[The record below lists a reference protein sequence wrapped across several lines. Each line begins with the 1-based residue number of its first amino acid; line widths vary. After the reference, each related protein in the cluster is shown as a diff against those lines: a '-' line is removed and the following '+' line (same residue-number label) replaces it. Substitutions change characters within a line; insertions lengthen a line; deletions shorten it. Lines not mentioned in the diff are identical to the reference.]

1 MNQHRDIIINEH
13 GKYIITTHI
22 NNDCNHIIMY
32 LTVMDQIS
40 WFIRILLKLDP
51 ITKQFKDENYLKNK
65 HRTNYLENKNKL
77 ILINELLVKRDVV
90 TIENDIIYL
99 TNSYLIK
106 LL

>member
-1 MNQHRDIIINEH
+1 MNEYRDIIIKD
-13 GKYIITTHI
+13 GKKYIITTHI
-22 NNDCNHIIMY
+22 NNNCNHIIIY
-32 LTVMDQIS
+32 LSVMDRIS
-40 WFIRILLKLDP
+40 WFIRILLKLDS
-51 ITKQFKDENYLKNK
+51 ITKQYKDENYLKNK
-65 HRTNYLENKNKL
+65 QETDYLENKNKL

>member
-1 MNQHRDIIINEH
+1 MNEYRDIIIKD
-13 GKYIITTHI
+13 GKKYIITTHI
-22 NNDCNHIIMY
+22 NNNCNHIIMY

-65 HRTNYLENKNKL
+65 YRTNYLENKNKL
-77 ILINELLVKRDVV
+77 ILINELLVKRDIV
-90 TIENDIIYL
+90 TIENDTIYL
-99 TNSYLIK
+99 TSSYLIK